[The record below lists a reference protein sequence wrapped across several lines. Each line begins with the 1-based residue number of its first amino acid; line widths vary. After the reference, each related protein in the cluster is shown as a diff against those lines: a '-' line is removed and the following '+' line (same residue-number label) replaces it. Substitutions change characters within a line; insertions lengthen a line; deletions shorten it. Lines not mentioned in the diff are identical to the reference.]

1 MRQYR
6 GHNMQI
12 KDEFIREITFLRS
25 EEEKSNRTATI
36 RVSLRQSPGPDT
48 FGFLLRARG
57 YSGCSRLPHLKPQTI
72 FSEQCQT
79 WLALS
84 RTSLALCLSPSLP
97 LILSR
102 SFSFSLSL
110 SLFLCPLSPSLL
122 SLPLTNNTRGLQRG
136 RVREGTFFVTRT
148 SGKSVLDT
156 KSPRESPPSKEVKV
170 CPIQLSLSNRLC
182 LRGKEHHF

>member
-1 MRQYR
+1 MIN
-6 GHNMQI
+6 HH
-12 KDEFIREITFLRS
+12 
-25 EEEKSNRTATI
+25 
-36 RVSLRQSPGPDT
+36 SLSPPS
-48 FGFLLRARG
+48 LSIPPSSL
-57 YSGCSRLPHLKPQTI
+57 Y
-72 FSEQCQT
+72 
-79 WLALS
+79 LALS
-84 RTSLALCLSPSLP
+84 LLSPLLWPRSPFFRKNGVLLQGRVP
-97 LILSR
+97 FSIALS
-102 SFSFSLSL
+102 FLCVCISLSL

>member
-1 MRQYR
+1 
-6 GHNMQI
+6 MQI

-102 SFSFSLSL
+102 SFSFSLSPTL
-110 SLFLCPLSPSLL
+110 LYL
-122 SLPLTNNTRGLQRG
+122 SLPLSLP
-136 RVREGTFFVTRT
+136 
-148 SGKSVLDT
+148 L
-156 KSPRESPPSKEVKV
+156 PS
-170 CPIQLSLSNRLC
+170 LSLSAFSPLNQQHERVTERQSERRNFLC
-182 LRGKEHHF
+182 DKDKW